1 MTNSTGL
8 HRNQLK
14 ALVHQTEVSIR
25 FSEVDALGIVWHGH
39 YIKYMED
46 GREAFGIQYGI
57 SYLDVQKAGYTVP
70 LVKVHCEYK
79 RPLKYSEKAIVETT
93 YHVTAAAKMMF
104 TYKIFR
110 ADDGMLMA
118 EGESVQV
125 FLDSAGTLCINNP
138 AFYEAWKQKHIPS
151 INETSS

>member
-1 MTNSTGL
+1 
-8 HRNQLK
+8 
-14 ALVHQTEVSIR
+14 VHQTEVSIR

-46 GREAFGIQYGI
+46 GREAFGIKYGI

-70 LVKVHCEYK
+70 LVKVNCEYK
-79 RPLKYSEKAIVETT
+79 RPLKYGEKAMVETT
-93 YHVTAAAKMMF
+93 YHATAAAKIMF
-104 TYKIFR
+104 IYKIFR

-138 AFYEAWKQKHIPS
+138 AFYEAWKQKYIPS
-151 INETSS
+151 INERSS